1 MNSRVGNYVFKDPRL
16 LSHALRH
23 PSVDADPEFIKSR
36 HPPNNDALKSMG
48 FQRLEFMGDSVLNI
62 VITDVLMDMFPNEQE
77 GDLSK
82 RRAYLVSR
90 EACYMVCCHLNL
102 AQNIQVGI
110 NTKVQNT
117 SILTDALEAVIGAI
131 YYDSNKDMSICKSW
145 ILHQWDALI
154 NTGAEFTPNV
164 DPKTRLQEWTQA
176 HRMHR
181 PEYHEVGRI
190 GPDHDLTLQVE
201 VNVKGVGVQ
210 PMVGEGRTKK
220 SAEKEAAIKLLQ
232 ELMRIF
238 GKEEAM
244 RKKIEC
250 RGL

>member
-1 MNSRVGNYVFKDPRL
+1 MNSRVGNYVFQDSRL

-23 PSVDADPEFIKSR
+23 PSADADPDFIKSR
-36 HPPNNDALKSMG
+36 QPIHETIKSMG

-62 VITDVLMDMFPNEQE
+62 VITDVLMDMFPNEKE

-131 YYDSNKDMSICKSW
+131 YYDSNKDISICKNW
-145 ILHQWDALI
+145 ILHQWDELI

-176 HRMHR
+176 HRLHP

-190 GPDHDLTLQVE
+190 GPDHDLTLQVK
-201 VNVKGVGVQ
+201 VQVQGVQ
-210 PMVGEGRTKK
+210 PMLGEGRTKK
-220 SAEKEAAIKLLQ
+220 SAEKEAAIKLLK
-232 ELMRIF
+232 ELMHIF
-238 GKEEAM
+238 GKEEEM

-250 RGL
+250 RGI